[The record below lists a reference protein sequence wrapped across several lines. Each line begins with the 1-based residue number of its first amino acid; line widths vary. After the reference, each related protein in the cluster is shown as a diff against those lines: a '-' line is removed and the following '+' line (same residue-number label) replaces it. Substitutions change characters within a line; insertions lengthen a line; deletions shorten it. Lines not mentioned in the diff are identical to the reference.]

1 MHGEQACLSNAR
13 LELIA
18 WNRIQAFFFIH
29 VTTLV
34 TEFIAPP
41 LAAVLLNTCGPH
53 FAFLAAIPF
62 ELAAFLALGLIKEP
76 KHDLNDEC
84 TSNPDEC
91 EDGNDHHHASK
102 SKTSYK
108 QPLLKV
114 VQYLRED
121 VGSLLS
127 QRQLLLGLL
136 AVVGCRLGRP
146 MLELILQYMS
156 VKFGWHF
163 SKVRDTYPPK
173 ACLILRLPW
182 TSNECSCRPTISF
195 QFKPP
200 HRFSS
205 FWWFYQ
211 ASVHGWYARK
221 ATPLQLI
228 WLLREVLSWSYLF
241 QH

>member
-1 MHGEQACLSNAR
+1 M
-13 LELIA
+13 
-18 WNRIQAFFFIH
+18 
-29 VTTLV
+29 

-53 FAFLAAIPF
+53 FAFLAAITF

-76 KHDLNDEC
+76 HHDRNDEGLN
-84 TSNPDEC
+84 NPDEC
-91 EDGNDHHHASK
+91 EDGNDSHHASK
-102 SKTSYK
+102 TKANYK
-108 QPLLKV
+108 QPLIKV

-121 VGSLLS
+121 VGGLLS

-163 SKVRDTYPPK
+163 SKVRTYPPD
-173 ACLILRLPW
+173 ACLFFRLPSM
-182 TSNECSCRPTISF
+182 SNECARRPTIFFPS
-195 QFKPP
+195 KPP

-211 ASVHGWYARK
+211 A
-221 ATPLQLI
+221 
-228 WLLREVLSWSYLF
+228 
-241 QH
+241 

>member
-1 MHGEQACLSNAR
+1 M
-13 LELIA
+13 
-18 WNRIQAFFFIH
+18 
-29 VTTLV
+29 

-76 KHDLNDEC
+76 HHDRNDERAQN
-84 TSNPDEC
+84 SDEC
-91 EDGNDHHHASK
+91 EDGDDHHHASK
-102 SKTSYK
+102 SKASYK
-108 QPLLKV
+108 QPLIKV

-127 QRQLLLGLL
+127 QRQLLMGLL

-163 SKVRDTYPPK
+163 SKVRTYPPD
-173 ACLILRLPW
+173 
-182 TSNECSCRPTISF
+182 T
-195 QFKPP
+195 
-200 HRFSS
+200 
-205 FWWFYQ
+205 Y
-211 ASVHGWYARK
+211 
-221 ATPLQLI
+221 
-228 WLLREVLSWSYLF
+228 LLFEAI
-241 QH
+241 